1 MLKKNASA
9 VVCVWA
15 VIALGVLAWLYGYHN
30 QKSNDNL
37 PALSSIAEMEEA
49 DVNELLAGYHRTQ
62 LRTVW
67 EEPAFTNTNSDVWEI
82 DGKTTLEVSYNNR
95 EKAVVCRLTKGDRI
109 PELQT
114 VSVSVTEA
122 EGGDTFDLAGEVAE
136 TISQI
141 LDAGSW
147 VPDAANCASDY
158 VLTFDG
164 RTIYYHS
171 DCGTFNERLE
181 QSNQSLR
188 LSDADRETVN
198 RIIQAVIPHNLSPN
212 APMEISDVCQME
224 HKKGSCKGE
233 SMNTVY
239 EKYRALPINK
249 GLLCLEHGEI
259 TTPYF
264 CYPVDAEPIGFEG
277 CIMYC
282 FLPEYGEM
290 VFACNPESCADQNVY
305 PLAANFE
312 DFIRL
317 ILACGTANP
326 VEQIAW
332 MDKSKFEE
340 HMANEEKVLTDE
352 QKAAVQ
358 QLQRELDLLPMED
371 PFEYVKAIQK
381 DFDGSKV
388 QYSDDYFEVTGIENP
403 KGTATPDQPLFE
415 FEPVTIEVHKNSG
428 AEKP

>member
-147 VPDAANCASDY
+147 VPDAANCANDY
-158 VLTFDG
+158 ALTFDG

-198 RIIQAVIPHNLSPN
+198 AIIQTVIPHDLSPVEILPFSYEEVLQMWGKSDPGVKTDGFQNTSEAVIATPQQVIERAQNECTIKYDTTALAYDN
-212 APMEISDVCQME
+212 AADIWRVTFYTEGSVGNSQDVYLN
-224 HKKGSCKGE
+224 GNGL
-233 SMNTVY
+233 T
-239 EKYRALPINK
+239 ALI
-249 GLLCLEHGEI
+249 I
-259 TTPYF
+259 
-264 CYPVDAEPIGFEG
+264 
-277 CIMYC
+277 
-282 FLPEYGEM
+282 YGE
-290 VFACNPESCADQNVY
+290 
-305 PLAANFE
+305 
-312 DFIRL
+312 
-317 ILACGTANP
+317 
-326 VEQIAW
+326 
-332 MDKSKFEE
+332 
-340 HMANEEKVLTDE
+340 
-352 QKAAVQ
+352 
-358 QLQRELDLLPMED
+358 
-371 PFEYVKAIQK
+371 
-381 DFDGSKV
+381 
-388 QYSDDYFEVTGIENP
+388 
-403 KGTATPDQPLFE
+403 
-415 FEPVTIEVHKNSG
+415 
-428 AEKP
+428 